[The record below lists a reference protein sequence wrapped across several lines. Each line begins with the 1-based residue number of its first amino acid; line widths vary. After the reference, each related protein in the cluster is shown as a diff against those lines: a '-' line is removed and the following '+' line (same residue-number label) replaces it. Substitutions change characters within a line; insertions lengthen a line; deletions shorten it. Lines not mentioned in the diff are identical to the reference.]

1 MPFTAA
7 MAKIAETNSDI
18 SHQESNVY
26 KMPLAY
32 LQQAETFYDSI
43 NLELSG
49 LNKEVF
55 IKAYRGYLLL
65 LNRGLVAKTGI
76 LTIADLSQ
84 SSRKKRLY
92 VIDLDYYKLLF
103 NTYVSHGKNSGG
115 EMATKFSNKKD
126 SYQSTLG
133 FLLTSG
139 TYIGCAGYSLRLKG
153 MEPGINDNVLD
164 RDIVVHGS
172 KFVNE
177 KIAAKQGR
185 VGNSMGCPA
194 VPMLQNKPIIN
205 TIKGGSVYFI
215 YNPNEHY
222 NTTSKL
228 LNTSFPLSPDLQLMV
243 QNIVEDTPPV
253 PL

>member
-1 MPFTAA
+1 
-7 MAKIAETNSDI
+7 MAKISDVNSDI
-18 SHQESNVY
+18 SQQESNVY
-26 KMPLAY
+26 KMPPDY
-32 LQQAETFYDSI
+32 LQQAETFYDS
-43 NLELSG
+43 LKLASSD
-49 LNKEVF
+49 LKKEVF

-76 LTIADLSQ
+76 ITIADLSQ
-84 SSRKKRLY
+84 SSSKKRLY
-92 VIDLDYYKLLF
+92 IIDLDHYMLLF

-133 FLLTSG
+133 FLLTSD

-153 MEPGINDNVLD
+153 MEPGINDNVFD

-215 YNPNEHY
+215 YNPNKYY

-228 LNTSFPLSPDLQLMV
+228 LNISFPVSPTLPSMV
-243 QNIVEDTPPV
+243 QNIIEDTPPV